1 MSQTKFHHIRITKS
15 KVIHVQIPVPNWE
28 KTKKWETSSGLQNG
42 AMRGVQI
49 GAGFRG
55 YKSGHK
61 GLQIGAALGIS
72 NRGREI
78 TNWVRDFKLGQR
90 DFKSGQEA
98 LAEMFSPMNFAN
110 FLRTP
115 FLQNTYRRLLS
126 VITMNHSRKKTQSR
140 INKLHEQ
147 AIRLDY
153 VPRFSETY

>member
-98 LAEMFSPMNFAN
+98 LAEMFSYEFCEFSKNTFS
-110 FLRTP
+110 TEH
-115 FLQNTYRRLLS
+115 LQTTTS